1 MRDFIGNASKSCV
14 FFMTA
19 SDADRNCAIE
29 FGKKYEVCHPS
40 RVISPESE
48 KSQFYDLFYEIL
60 SNDLK
65 KFDEELK
72 GITETAQV
80 TVFKKELNGYIAKLE
95 SRNATTISPL
105 TKQCMDKIKTYV
117 IIINVYYFNLHL
129 GYNFTLLL
137 CNLNDY

>member
-29 FGKKYEVCHPS
+29 FCKKYEVCHPS

-48 KSQFYDLFYEIL
+48 KSQFYDFFYDIL

-65 KFDEELK
+65 TFDEELK
-72 GITETAQV
+72 GITETSQV
-80 TVFKKELNGYIAKLE
+80 TVFKKELNCYIAKLE
-95 SRNATTISPL
+95 SRNTTTISTL
-105 TKQCMDKIKTYV
+105 TKQCMDKLKTYV
-117 IIINVYYFNLHL
+117 IIINVYYFN
-129 GYNFTLLL
+129 
-137 CNLNDY
+137 